1 MLKPNAERL
10 PFSRAV
16 PLANGQAYR
25 LITGI
30 PNGHLHIALAAA
42 LVAVTLI
49 ALVIPIARRG
59 GPSAQP
65 AAAANSPA
73 IAGGALSLALQSQA
87 EAIAGALASPASAQ
101 MAAAGLNLPLHAT
114 GGSALVPQ
122 PLVAA
127 AARIVARGVLGAPEP
142 QSALTVRR
150 ASPVGFTLNE
160 NGFSSVLTSS
170 QLTVGQALAEVGVR
184 VGPNDA
190 VTPAADSELTPG
202 QHIFVRYASQ
212 VRFVLAGQEQTA
224 YTRADTVGGM
234 LAAAGVGVQPTDL
247 VYPDLTTPVTNGMS
261 VSVIT
266 VRDVEM
272 PEDTPIEF
280 DTVYQDD
287 PDVARG
293 NSVLVQA
300 GSQGNVHRVYKV
312 RQVNGHEAKRELV
325 AESTTPATTQV
336 LSVGTYVAPVV
347 HAPAAVAAAPAGAG
361 DCATSMRVWATWYTS
376 ASAGGSTTAT
386 GTGVYKGIV
395 AVDPWVIP
403 LGTRMYV
410 PGYGYAIA
418 ADTGGGVRG
427 NMIDLAY
434 GDSDAYDWGS
444 RWVDICILS

>member
-10 PFSRAV
+10 PFTRVV

-25 LITGI
+25 FITGI

-65 AAAANSPA
+65 VAAANSPA
-73 IAGGALSLALQSQA
+73 IASGALSVALQSQA
-87 EAIAGALASPASAQ
+87 EAIAGALASSASAQ
-101 MAAAGLNLPLHAT
+101 MTASGLNLPLHAA

-127 AARIVARGVLGAPEP
+127 AARIVARGMLGAPEP
-142 QSALTVRR
+142 QSALTMRR

-160 NGFSSVLTSS
+160 NGFSSVLMSS

-190 VTPAADSELTPG
+190 VSPAADSELTPG

-212 VRFVLAGQEQTA
+212 VHFVLAGREQTA

-234 LAAAGVGVQPTDL
+234 LAAAGVDVQPTDL
-247 VYPDLTTPVTNGMS
+247 VYPDLTTRVTSGMS

-280 DTVYQDD
+280 DTIYQDD
-287 PDVARG
+287 PDVVRG

-312 RQVNGHEAKRELV
+312 RQVNGHEAKRQL
-325 AESTTPATTQV
+325 ASESTTPATTQV
-336 LSVGTYVAPVV
+336 VSVGTYVAPVV
-347 HAPAAVAAAPAGAG
+347 QAPAAVAAGASG
-361 DCATSMRVWATWYTS
+361 DCAISMRVWATWYTS

-418 ADTGGGVRG
+418 ADTGGGIRG